1 MSDIFREVDE
11 DLRRDQFDKLWKK
24 YGPWLLTVAVL
35 IVAATAAWVGWQR
48 YQEQRETS
56 RTATFAAALAQLAD
70 ARTGKGDLDAA
81 LGNLSATAGQLGG
94 ATGTLARF
102 YEAGLMLE
110 RGKRDE
116 AIAVYDQI
124 AGSGGV
130 DQTFRDLALLLSC
143 QQQLD
148 TAEPAQLAQRI
159 EPLTKP
165 ASPWRHSARELLALL
180 AVRGGDIAK
189 ARGLFEEL
197 ARDPEV
203 PSGLRARATQLAA
216 FYEESK

>member
-11 DLRRDQFDKLWKK
+11 DLRRDQLDKLWKQ
-24 YGPWLLTVAVL
+24 YGPWLLTAALL

-56 RTATFAAALAQLAD
+56 RTQTFAFALAQLAD
-70 ARTGKGDLDAA
+70 ARAGKGDLDAA

-124 AGSGGV
+124 VGSGGV

-143 QQQLD
+143 QEQLD
-148 TAEPAQLAQRI
+148 TAEPGQLTKRI
-159 EPLTKP
+159 EPLTRP
-165 ASPWRHSARELLALL
+165 ANPWRHSARELLALL
-180 AVRGGDIAK
+180 AVRGGDLAK
-189 ARGLFEEL
+189 ARTLFEEI